1 MNWYG
6 MLIFVAPTKSGT
18 KMAKVT
24 AKLNNL
30 RIAPRKTR
38 LVANLIKGM
47 NVDVAINQLDAT
59 IKGGSL
65 PFKKLLHSAVANAE
79 NNFGLDKDNL
89 YVFNAIVSDG
99 PVLKRWK
106 PKAFGRAGRILKR
119 TSKLEITLEERVEGK
134 GRKTKEQ
141 MEKEKKTREE
151 KRKKEL
157 KQIQKEQEE
166 REKEKGQTTKKKE
179 KDVQE
184 KEVSKATATPQ
195 AAKGKGT
202 WKNKIFRRKSM

>member
-1 MNWYG
+1 
-6 MLIFVAPTKSGT
+6 MLPKPLKSVL
-18 KMAKVT
+18 KLKNKFMQVT

-38 LVANLIKGM
+38 LVANLIKGLD
-47 NVDVAINQLDAT
+47 VDTAIDQLDMT

-65 PFKKLLHSAVANAE
+65 PFKKLLMSAIANGE

-89 YVFNAIVSDG
+89 YVFNAIVSEG

-119 TSKLEITLEERVEGK
+119 TSKLEVILEERVEGK

-141 MEKEKKTREE
+141 MEKEKKEREE
-151 KRKKEL
+151 KRKKEE
-157 KQIQKEQEE
+157 KQIQKEREE
-166 REKEKGQTTKKKE
+166 REKEKDRDSKKQEKE
-179 KDVQE
+179 KDIKE
-184 KEVSKATATPQ
+184 KPAAKSAPQ
-195 AAKGKGT
+195 AAKGKGK
-202 WKNKIFRRKSM
+202 WKSNIFRRKSM

>member
-1 MNWYG
+1 M
-6 MLIFVAPTKSGT
+6 
-18 KMAKVT
+18 KVS

-38 LVANLIKGM
+38 LVANLIKSLDA
-47 NVDVAINQLDAT
+47 DVAINQLDTT

-65 PFKKLLHSAVANAE
+65 PFKKLLLSAIANGE
-79 NNFGLDKDNL
+79 NNFGLDKNNL

-119 TSKLEITLEERVEGK
+119 TSKLEIILEERVEGK

-141 MEKEKKTREE
+141 MEKEKKEREE
-151 KRKKEL
+151 KRKKEV
-157 KQIQKEQEE
+157 KQIQKERE
-166 REKEKGQTTKKKE
+166 EKEKAKDQTDKKQE
-179 KDVQE
+179 KDIQE
-184 KEVSKATATPQ
+184 KEVSKSIPQ
-195 AAKGKGT
+195 AAKNKGN